1 MGDIL
6 IIDALVAQP
15 GQGRAVYDAY
25 MAGYAPD
32 ARARGM
38 RLRHALLAPPLE
50 LGREASNTLTFIW
63 SVEGAPAWW
72 KARLGASADPS
83 VAQFWREIE
92 PLIVS
97 RERRSHAELAANV

>member
-25 MAGYAPD
+25 MAGYASA

-38 RLRHALLAPPLE
+38 RLRHALMSPPLE
-50 LGREASNTLTFIW
+50 LGGEAPPT
-63 SVEGAPAWW
+63 P
-72 KARLGASADPS
+72 
-83 VAQFWREIE
+83 
-92 PLIVS
+92 
-97 RERRSHAELAANV
+97 